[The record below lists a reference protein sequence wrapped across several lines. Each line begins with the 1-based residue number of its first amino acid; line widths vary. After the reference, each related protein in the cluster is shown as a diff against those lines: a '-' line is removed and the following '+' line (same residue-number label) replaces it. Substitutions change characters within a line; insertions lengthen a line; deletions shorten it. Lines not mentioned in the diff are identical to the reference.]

1 MPEDRSTRAAAL
13 LCLGGLIVALCLAGC
28 GGPTLDRLREEAD
41 VAFKAERYNAAYAG
55 YKAIVDRDPR
65 NTHALTRLAECCL
78 WLRDADRGLYWAKK
92 ALEVDP
98 GSATAWEKKGEL
110 LLSSQKPE
118 EALVAFKKALALDG
132 QMNLTRLNMS
142 VAYQALKQADS
153 AVEIGREAVE
163 MDPRKAE
170 PHFRYAMALQ
180 AAKRY
185 DEAEEEYRKAI
196 ALQPDHVDALMY
208 LARLLVRERK
218 KLADARQVAQKA
230 SEIRPGN
237 GEPATL
243 AAWALYLMG
252 EQRPA
257 VRELEQIARA
267 HPTNFET
274 WALLSKGFKDLGMEE
289 AARQAAAFAMQTGP
303 RVRRPA
309 SAAPPTE
316 GPEGD

>member
-1 MPEDRSTRAAAL
+1 MLGDRPTGAAFL
-13 LCLGGLIVALCLAGC
+13 WLGGLILALCLAGC
-28 GGPTLDRLREEAD
+28 GGPTLDALREKAD
-41 VAFKAERYNAAYAG
+41 AAFTAAEYNAAYAG
-55 YKAIVDRDPR
+55 YKAIVDRDAR
-65 NTHALTRLAECCL
+65 NTHALVRLAECCL
-78 WLRDADRGLYWAKK
+78 WLRDADRGLYWAKR

-98 GSATAWEKKGEL
+98 GSAAAWEKKGEL
-110 LLSSQKPE
+110 LLASQRPE
-118 EALVAFKKALALDG
+118 EALVAFKKALALDA

-142 VAYQALKQADS
+142 IAYQALKQTDS
-153 AVEIGREAVE
+153 AIAMGREAVE
-163 MDPRKAE
+163 VEPKKAE

-180 AAKRY
+180 TAKRY
-185 DEAEEEYRKAI
+185 DEAEAEYRKAI
-196 ALQPDHVDALMY
+196 ALEPDHVEALMY

-218 KLADARQVAQKA
+218 KLADARQAAQKA

-237 GEPATL
+237 GEAATL

-257 VRELEQIARA
+257 IRELEQIARG

-289 AARQAAAFAMQTGP
+289 AAQQAAAFAMQTGP
-303 RVRRPA
+303 RGRRAA
-309 SAAPPTE
+309 SAAPPTQ